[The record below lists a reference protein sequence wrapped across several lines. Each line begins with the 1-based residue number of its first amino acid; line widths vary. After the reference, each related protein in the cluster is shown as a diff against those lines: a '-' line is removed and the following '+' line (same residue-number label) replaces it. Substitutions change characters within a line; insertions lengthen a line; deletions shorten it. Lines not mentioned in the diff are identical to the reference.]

1 FWFSDGD
8 IVLEVEQHRFR
19 VHGAHLQCSEIFS
32 DMLAM
37 PQPPDAE
44 KVDGCPLVRL
54 VDTAQDWQVALKWI
68 YDPASLAI
76 MQHPVPFS
84 LLSSALRI
92 GTKYEIP
99 ALREWAIGHLRAC
112 WPSELEN
119 MDDNSRPCAA
129 EAISLANECEVPEIL
144 PAAFYA
150 LSLQRF

>member
-1 FWFSDGD
+1 MRESSPDDSLLPPTKRRRFGGSSLHSSTPFWFSDGD

-68 YDPASLAI
+68 YDPAYVAR
-76 MQHPVPFS
+76 
-84 LLSSALRI
+84 LSNCNRSHYPQ
-92 GTKYEIP
+92 G
-99 ALREWAIGHLRAC
+99 
-112 WPSELEN
+112 N
-119 MDDNSRPCAA
+119 
-129 EAISLANECEVPEIL
+129 
-144 PAAFYA
+144 
-150 LSLQRF
+150 